1 MSHTVEMSLSFQDN
15 SKEALESLA
24 KAMGKTTKQMEE
36 ELKKVAKAFR
46 EFEEMAKRSN
56 LFQKI
61 QKDADE
67 QLKKVENRFKSMQ
80 EKAKQSFGVIEKI
93 ARRTFLAMA
102 TFTGF
107 AVRGFAD
114 YEYSIKKIQTI
125 SKDSY
130 ETISTNIRKMAYE
143 TGTSSKELASS
154 LYDIVQVIQ
163 DSPDKYKMLDTV
175 NKLSIA
181 GFTDTTQAAELLNSI
196 MLTYGMTVND
206 LVKVSNKLIV
216 TQNLGN
222 TTIGKMAHNLGTLI
236 PQAKMAN
243 VSLDEVLATV
253 ATLTLGGIR
262 TDKATTGLRAMLSEL
277 SNESSKLGKE
287 FKKITGGL
295 DFKNYTLSGGTII
308 GALKLI
314 QEKAKDADK
323 AMTEM
328 FGNIRSK
335 TAAGGLA
342 ILEKKYTQV
351 LNAIANAPN
360 DQLARAYAT
369 MLDTTKT
376 NLERIKMVVSTY
388 TQEIG
393 ERVAKDLAGVLNIN
407 DVKSFEDLFNEKNID
422 KVYSFG
428 KAIFF
433 ATGGITALGIALK
446 GIETVTA
453 AFALLHNPAVLLIAS
468 LGGVYY
474 GIRKILDIKNEEF
487 EKTKK
492 WLNETEEG
500 LKKQVETLKEI
511 QKQKEQGGFTSLKPL
526 RELEGFSPKVLAD
539 LERLNNL
546 KVNAYNRGNINEFER
561 LAKEFREIMERE
573 IQRLE
578 KETIRLN
585 AKVFVDVDVVREN
598 SRQKAFESLL
608 NIEDIDK
615 ISKEFHSGKY
625 KGNKNEKFIYE
636 DYLKQLDSLNVSKR
650 STLRR
655 DISEAISG
663 IAKKSYNPDGDKK
676 GSKKDPFK
684 ELISELGAKIKRDLG
699 IQEKIEI
706 LERAKEKF
714 KKNINEINTAIDNF
728 KIEDLTNKI
737 KNALEGVSLRSH
749 EYSIDEQL
757 AKIQDSKKIMLEQ
770 LDLAKKVD
778 NSDLVED
785 LKKKMEQVDFTGII
799 VPLERKTKE
808 ISDNLERIQREAE
821 ELKDNKENV
830 PIDKITEQ
838 LNILN
843 QNKIAELEK
852 VQGLIATYT
861 DLLKQGK
868 ITQGDY
874 DKAIEAI
881 DKLRESAGK
890 MEVAANKVAVK
901 VPEALNALGNA
912 FSQLGNVTGSKTL
925 GGIGSILNG
934 IGGLNNA
941 WKDFGKSGGL
951 SAIGGLFSSSGLS
964 GAAAANSAAAAALG
978 VDGIAGAGLSA
989 ASGTA
994 AASGGMAAAL
1004 GSAAAIAGIAAAGI
1018 GIAAT
1023 VGSLFGR
1030 SGKKKAAK
1038 IEAENKSNEEA
1049 YKKQVSA
1056 MEQLTQA
1063 IQQNSER
1070 IKSFADRMLTDV
1082 AKNPTLKLIL
1092 GGERNFDLLHN
1103 SMISG
1108 KHFADIAALEKG
1120 SKKYRSGFRKKRK
1133 DTYTKVDISEAELL
1147 RYLGF
1152 DKAELDA
1159 FTDEEM
1165 KQLDSVLDKVN
1176 HETLRRA
1183 TGRNLTESSIE
1194 EWKKQVHEFVE
1205 QIKYLEKEKADL
1217 FKGSTLES
1225 FTGVEYKTEKELIKE
1240 YTEQFKQMGLVGE
1253 QYNETIKEMA
1263 KNNQV
1268 LITSMLDVRNSTI
1281 DGFASGNGGFL
1292 SSMKSYF
1299 EKIFKNASSVAYD
1312 VVFSDL
1318 DNYLTRAFE
1327 KISNK
1332 LVDIKKNGKLDFKGL
1347 FSDFDFKKLKNLD
1360 IMEKQVKQSLDVI
1373 KKELLSNGI
1382 DLSLINKMLPWSD
1395 FNDRINDLKN
1405 ALSSAMN
1412 TGLEEHKFSSFTK
1425 ALGQSLYDSVKNS
1438 LVKAFSES
1446 ALYQGMIEKFIRAE
1460 NFQAQL
1466 EKAGNFKD
1474 VLGIA
1479 DGIMKKFG
1487 YELEAAGLGG
1497 FDAINNIRREED
1509 TQLGNAY
1516 YTDKA
1521 ANVNINVTNNFYA
1534 EVYGIDDLDT
1544 RIAKGTESGIKNW
1557 LNRPNGSN

>member
-36 ELKKVAKAFR
+36 ELKKVAKAFQ
-46 EFEEMAKRSN
+46 EFEEMAKRTN
-56 LFQKI
+56 LFEKI
-61 QKDADE
+61 QKDAE
-67 QLKKVENRFKSMQ
+67 KHLKQVENRFKSMQ
-80 EKAKQSFGVIEKI
+80 EKAKQSFGIIEKI

-376 NLERIKMVVSTY
+376 NMERIKMVVSTY

-393 ERVAKDLAGVLNIN
+393 ERVAKDLAGALNIN

-433 ATGGITALGIALK
+433 VTGGITALGIALK

-539 LERLNNL
+539 LERLSNL

-728 KIEDLTNKI
+728 KIEALANKI
-737 KNALEGVSLRSH
+737 KNALEGVNLRNH
-749 EYSIDEQL
+749 EYSSGEQL
-757 AKIQDSKKIMLEQ
+757 GKIQAGEKLVLQQLEM
-770 LDLAKKVD
+770 ARKVN
-778 NSDLVED
+778 NSDLVRD
-785 LKKKMEQVDFTGII
+785 LEKQMKQLDFTKFLIPVEEKI
-799 VPLERKTKE
+799 KE
-808 ISDNLERIQREAE
+808 IEKNLKSAQEQSEKIKENKDNLSSAEIKRIQTEITGTVAA
-821 ELKDNKENV
+821 NKALIENM
-830 PIDKITEQ
+830 K
-838 LNILN
+838 
-843 QNKIAELEK
+843 
-852 VQGLIATYT
+852 GY
-861 DLLKQGK
+861 LKQNLENGML
-868 ITQGDY
+868 TQGDY
-874 DKAIEAI
+874 DKLKQTVDNLDTSS
-881 DKLRESAGK
+881 DKLK
-890 MEVAANKVAVK
+890 NAAIKVENSI
-901 VPEALNALGNA
+901 PGALNAIGNA
-912 FSQLGNVTGSKTL
+912 FSQLGNVTGSQTL
-925 GGIGSILNG
+925 GGIGSIF
-934 IGGLNNA
+934 GGLGSIGDLVG
-941 WKDFGKSGGL
+941 KFKSGGG
-951 SAIGGLFSSSGLS
+951 IGSILGMFSKTGSL
-964 GAAAANSAAAAALG
+964 
-978 VDGIAGAGLSA
+978 
-989 ASGTA
+989 
-994 AASGGMAAAL
+994 SGGMASL
-1004 GSAAAIAGIAAAGI
+1004 GTIASGVAAGI
-1018 GIAAT
+1018 GIVST
-1023 VGSLFGR
+1023 IGSLFGR
-1030 SGKKKAAK
+1030 SGKKKAAA
-1038 IEAENKSNEEA
+1038 IDARNKENEEA
-1049 YKKQVSA
+1049 YKKQISA
-1056 MEQLTQA
+1056 LQQLTQA

-1070 IKSFADRMLTDV
+1070 IKSFADRMLTDI
-1082 AKNPTLKLIL
+1082 AKNPTIKMIF
-1092 GGERNFDLLHN
+1092 GGESNFDLLHH
-1103 SMISG
+1103 SMIAG

-1120 SKKYRSGFRKKRK
+1120 SASYRKHFRKKHK
-1133 DTYTKVDISEAELL
+1133 STYTKVDIGEGELL
-1147 RYLGF
+1147 KYLGF
-1152 DKAELDA
+1152 AKTELDA

-1225 FTGVEYKTEKELIKE
+1225 FAGVEYKTEKELIKE

-1281 DGFASGNGGFL
+1281 EGFASGNGGFL

-1318 DNYLTRAFE
+1318 DHYLTQAFE

-1332 LVDIKKNGKLDFKGL
+1332 LVNIKKNGKLDFKGL
-1347 FSDFDFKKLKNLD
+1347 FSDFDFEKLKNLD

-1412 TGLEEHKFSSFTK
+1412 AGLEEHKFSSFTK

-1438 LVKAFSES
+1438 LIKAFSES

-1509 TQLGNAY
+1509 TQLGDAY

-1521 ANVNINVTNNFYA
+1521 ANVNMTFNITHNGD
-1534 EVYGIDDLDT
+1534 VYGIEDLNGKI
-1544 RIAKGTESGIKNW
+1544 RRMWTECWEEQRKKPKAY
-1557 LNRPNGSN
+1557 L

>member
-36 ELKKVAKAFR
+36 ELKKVAKAFQ
-46 EFEEMAKRSN
+46 EFEEMAKRTN
-56 LFQKI
+56 LFEKI
-61 QKDADE
+61 QKDAE
-67 QLKKVENRFKSMQ
+67 KHLKQVENRFKSMQ
-80 EKAKQSFGVIEKI
+80 EKAKQSFGIIEKI

-351 LNAIANAPN
+351 LNVIANAPN

-369 MLDTTKT
+369 MLDTTKA

-393 ERVAKDLAGVLNIN
+393 ERVAKDLAGALNIN

-433 ATGGITALGIALK
+433 VTGGITALGIALK

-578 KETIRLN
+578 KKGIKLH

-636 DYLKQLDSLNVSKR
+636 DYLRQLDDLNVSKR
-650 STLRR
+650 STLRKN
-655 DISEAISG
+655 ISEAISG
-663 IAKKSYNPDGDKK
+663 IVKKSYNPDGDKK

-728 KIEDLTNKI
+728 KIEVLTNKI
-737 KNALEGVSLRSH
+737 KNALEGVNLRNH
-749 EYSIDEQL
+749 EYSSGEQL
-757 AKIQDSKKIMLEQ
+757 GKIQAGEKLVLQQLEM
-770 LDLAKKVD
+770 ARKVN
-778 NSDLVED
+778 NSDLVRD
-785 LKKKMEQVDFTGII
+785 LEKQMKQLDFTKFLIPVEEKI
-799 VPLERKTKE
+799 KE
-808 ISDNLERIQREAE
+808 IEKNLKSAQEQSEKIKENKDNLSSAEIKRIQTEITGTVAA
-821 ELKDNKENV
+821 NKALIENM
-830 PIDKITEQ
+830 K
-838 LNILN
+838 
-843 QNKIAELEK
+843 
-852 VQGLIATYT
+852 GY
-861 DLLKQGK
+861 LKQNLENGML
-868 ITQGDY
+868 TQGDY
-874 DKAIEAI
+874 DKLKQTVDNLDTSS
-881 DKLRESAGK
+881 DKLK
-890 MEVAANKVAVK
+890 NAAIKVENSI
-901 VPEALNALGNA
+901 PGALNAIGNA
-912 FSQLGNVTGSKTL
+912 FSQLGNVTGSQTL
-925 GGIGSILNG
+925 GGIGSIF
-934 IGGLNNA
+934 GGLGSIGDLVG
-941 WKDFGKSGGL
+941 KFKSGGG
-951 SAIGGLFSSSGLS
+951 IGSILGMFSKTGSL
-964 GAAAANSAAAAALG
+964 
-978 VDGIAGAGLSA
+978 
-989 ASGTA
+989 
-994 AASGGMAAAL
+994 SGGMASL
-1004 GSAAAIAGIAAAGI
+1004 GTVAGGVAAGI
-1018 GIAAT
+1018 GIVST
-1023 VGSLFGR
+1023 IGSLFGR
-1030 SGKKKAAK
+1030 SGKKKAAA
-1038 IEAENKSNEEA
+1038 IDARNKENEEA
-1049 YKKQVSA
+1049 YKKQISA
-1056 MEQLTQA
+1056 LQQLTQA

-1070 IKSFADRMLTDV
+1070 IKSFADRMLTDI
-1082 AKNPTLKLIL
+1082 AKNPTIKMIF
-1092 GGERNFDLLHN
+1092 GGESNFDLLHH
-1103 SMISG
+1103 SVIAG

-1120 SKKYRSGFRKKRK
+1120 SKRYRSGFRKKSK
-1133 DTYTKVDISEAELL
+1133 STYTKVDIGEGELL
-1147 RYLGF
+1147 KYLGF
-1152 DKAELDA
+1152 AKTELDA

-1205 QIKYLEKEKADL
+1205 QIKYLEKEKSDL

-1281 DGFASGNGGFL
+1281 EGFASGNGGFL

-1318 DNYLTRAFE
+1318 DHYLTQAFE

-1347 FSDFDFKKLKNLD
+1347 FSDFDFEKLKNLD

-1412 TGLEEHKFSSFTK
+1412 AGLEEHKFSSFTK

-1438 LVKAFSES
+1438 LIKAFSES

-1521 ANVNINVTNNFYA
+1521 ANVNITFNNTYNGD
-1534 EVYGIDDLDT
+1534 VYGFDDF
-1544 RIAKGTESGIKNW
+1544 ESINRKMWLKNMEEYR
-1557 LNRPNGSN
+1557 LKPNGSN

>member
-46 EFEEMAKRSN
+46 EFEEMAKRTN
-56 LFQKI
+56 LFEKI
-61 QKDADE
+61 QKDAE
-67 QLKKVENRFKSMQ
+67 KHLKQVENRFKSMQ
-80 EKAKQSFGVIEKI
+80 EKAKQSFGIIEKI

-393 ERVAKDLAGVLNIN
+393 ERVAKDLAGALNIN

-728 KIEDLTNKI
+728 KIEALANKI
-737 KNALEGVSLRSH
+737 KNALEGVNLRNH
-749 EYSIDEQL
+749 EYSSGEQL
-757 AKIQDSKKIMLEQ
+757 GKIQAGEKLVLQQLEM
-770 LDLAKKVD
+770 ARKVN
-778 NSDLVED
+778 NSDLVRD
-785 LKKKMEQVDFTGII
+785 LEKQMKQLDFTKFLIPVEEKI
-799 VPLERKTKE
+799 KE
-808 ISDNLERIQREAE
+808 IEKNLKSAQEQSEKIKENKDNLSSVEIKRIQTEITGTVAA
-821 ELKDNKENV
+821 NKALIENM
-830 PIDKITEQ
+830 K
-838 LNILN
+838 
-843 QNKIAELEK
+843 
-852 VQGLIATYT
+852 GY
-861 DLLKQGK
+861 LKQNLENGML
-868 ITQGDY
+868 TQGDY
-874 DKAIEAI
+874 DKLKQTVDNLDTSS
-881 DKLRESAGK
+881 DKLK
-890 MEVAANKVAVK
+890 NAAIKVENSI
-901 VPEALNALGNA
+901 PGALNAIGNA
-912 FSQLGNVTGSKTL
+912 FSQLGNVTGSQTL
-925 GGIGSILNG
+925 GGIGSIF
-934 IGGLNNA
+934 GGLGSIGDLVG
-941 WKDFGKSGGL
+941 KFKSGGG
-951 SAIGGLFSSSGLS
+951 IGSILGMFSKTGSL
-964 GAAAANSAAAAALG
+964 
-978 VDGIAGAGLSA
+978 
-989 ASGTA
+989 
-994 AASGGMAAAL
+994 SGGMASL
-1004 GSAAAIAGIAAAGI
+1004 GTVASGVAAGI
-1018 GIAAT
+1018 GIVST
-1023 VGSLFGR
+1023 IGSLFGR
-1030 SGKKKAAK
+1030 SGKKKAAA
-1038 IEAENKSNEEA
+1038 IDARNKENEEA
-1049 YKKQVSA
+1049 YKKQISA
-1056 MEQLTQA
+1056 LQQLTQA

-1082 AKNPTLKLIL
+1082 AKNPTIKMIF
-1092 GGERNFDLLHN
+1092 GGESNFDLLHH
-1103 SMISG
+1103 SMIAG
-1108 KHFADIAALEKG
+1108 KHFADITALEKG
-1120 SKKYRSGFRKKRK
+1120 SKRYRSGFRKKSK
-1133 DTYTKVDISEAELL
+1133 STYTKVDIGESELL

-1152 DKAELDA
+1152 SKSELDA
-1159 FTDEEM
+1159 FTDSEM
-1165 KQLDSVLDKVN
+1165 KQLDSVLHNVN

-1281 DGFASGNGGFL
+1281 EGFASGNGGFL

-1312 VVFSDL
+1312 VVFSDV
-1318 DNYLTRAFE
+1318 DHYLTQAFE

-1373 KKELLSNGI
+1373 KKELLSHGV

-1395 FNDRINDLKN
+1395 FNNRINDLKN
-1405 ALSSAMN
+1405 ALSSAMSA
-1412 TGLEEHKFSSFTK
+1412 GLEEHKFSSFTK

-1438 LVKAFSES
+1438 LIKAFSES

-1466 EKAGNFKD
+1466 EKAGNFKEA
-1474 VLGIA
+1474 LGIA
-1479 DGIMKKFG
+1479 DGIMKKFI
-1487 YELEAAGLGG
+1487 YELEAAGFGG
-1497 FDAINNIRREED
+1497 FDAISNIRREKD

-1521 ANVNINVTNNFYA
+1521 ANVNITFNNTYNGDI
-1534 EVYGIDDLDT
+1534 YGFDDF
-1544 RIAKGTESGIKNW
+1544 ESINRKMWLKNMEEYR
-1557 LNRPNGSN
+1557 LKPNGSN

>member
-107 AVRGFAD
+107 AVKGFAD

-369 MLDTTKT
+369 MLDTTKA

-393 ERVAKDLAGVLNIN
+393 ERVAKDLAGALNIN

-433 ATGGITALGIALK
+433 VTGGITALGIALK

-663 IAKKSYNPDGDKK
+663 IAKKSYNPDRDKK

-728 KIEDLTNKI
+728 KIEALANKI
-737 KNALEGVSLRSH
+737 KNALEGVNLRNH
-749 EYSIDEQL
+749 EYSSGEQL
-757 AKIQDSKKIMLEQ
+757 GKIQAGEKLVLQQLEM
-770 LDLAKKVD
+770 ARKVN
-778 NSDLVED
+778 NSDLVRD
-785 LKKKMEQVDFTGII
+785 LEKQMKQLDFTKFLIPVEEKI
-799 VPLERKTKE
+799 KE
-808 ISDNLERIQREAE
+808 IEKNLKSAQEQSEKIKENKDNLSSVEIKRIQTEITGTVAA
-821 ELKDNKENV
+821 NKALIENM
-830 PIDKITEQ
+830 K
-838 LNILN
+838 
-843 QNKIAELEK
+843 
-852 VQGLIATYT
+852 GY
-861 DLLKQGK
+861 LKQNLENGML
-868 ITQGDY
+868 TQGDY
-874 DKAIEAI
+874 DKLKQTVDNLDTSS
-881 DKLRESAGK
+881 DKLK
-890 MEVAANKVAVK
+890 NAAIKVENSI
-901 VPEALNALGNA
+901 PGALNAIGNA
-912 FSQLGNVTGSKTL
+912 FSQLGNVTGSQTL
-925 GGIGSILNG
+925 GGIGSIF
-934 IGGLNNA
+934 GGLGSIGDLVG
-941 WKDFGKSGGL
+941 KFKSGGG
-951 SAIGGLFSSSGLS
+951 IGSILGMFSKTGSL
-964 GAAAANSAAAAALG
+964 
-978 VDGIAGAGLSA
+978 
-989 ASGTA
+989 
-994 AASGGMAAAL
+994 SGGMASL
-1004 GSAAAIAGIAAAGI
+1004 GTVAGGVAAGI
-1018 GIAAT
+1018 GIVST
-1023 VGSLFGR
+1023 IGSLFGR
-1030 SGKKKAAK
+1030 SGKKKAAA
-1038 IEAENKSNEEA
+1038 IDARNKENEEA
-1049 YKKQVSA
+1049 YKKQISA
-1056 MEQLTQA
+1056 LQQLTQA

-1082 AKNPTLKLIL
+1082 AKNPTIKMIF
-1092 GGERNFDLLHN
+1092 GGESNFDLLHH
-1103 SMISG
+1103 SMIAG
-1108 KHFADIAALEKG
+1108 KHFADITAIEKG
-1120 SKKYRSGFRKKRK
+1120 SKRYRSGFRKKSK
-1133 DTYTKVDISEAELL
+1133 STYTKVDIGESELL

-1152 DKAELDA
+1152 SKSELDA
-1159 FTDEEM
+1159 FTDSEM
-1165 KQLDSVLDKVN
+1165 KQLDSVLHNVN

-1281 DGFASGNGGFL
+1281 EGFASGNGGFL

-1373 KKELLSNGI
+1373 KKELLSHGV
-1382 DLSLINKMLPWSD
+1382 DLSLIDKMLPWSD

-1412 TGLEEHKFSSFTK
+1412 AGLEEHKFSSFTK

-1479 DGIMKKFG
+1479 DGIIKKFS

-1521 ANVNINVTNNFYA
+1521 ANVNMTFNITHNGD
-1534 EVYGIDDLDT
+1534 VYGIEDLNGKI
-1544 RIAKGTESGIKNW
+1544 RRMWTECWEEQRKKPKAY
-1557 LNRPNGSN
+1557 L

>member
-36 ELKKVAKAFR
+36 ELKKVAKAFQ
-46 EFEEMAKRSN
+46 EFEEMAKRNN

-107 AVRGFAD
+107 AVKGFAD

-295 DFKNYTLSGGTII
+295 DFKNYTLSGGTVI

-393 ERVAKDLAGVLNIN
+393 ERVAKDLAGALNIN

-500 LKKQVETLKEI
+500 LKKQIETLKEI

-663 IAKKSYNPDGDKK
+663 MAKKSYNPDGDKK

-728 KIEDLTNKI
+728 RIEALTNKI
-737 KNALEGVSLRSH
+737 KNALEGVNLRSH
-749 EYSIDEQL
+749 EYSANEQL
-757 AKIQDSKKIMLEQ
+757 GKIQTGKKFVSQQLEMAQ
-770 LDLAKKVD
+770 KVN
-778 NSDLVED
+778 NSDLVRD
-785 LKKKMEQVDFTGII
+785 LEKQMKQLDFTKFLIPVEEKI
-799 VPLERKTKE
+799 KE
-808 ISDNLERIQREAE
+808 IEKNLKSAQEQSEKIKENKDSLSSAEIKKIQTEITGTVAANKALIENMKGYLKQNLENGM
-821 ELKDNKENV
+821 L
-830 PIDKITEQ
+830 
-838 LNILN
+838 
-843 QNKIAELEK
+843 
-852 VQGLIATYT
+852 
-861 DLLKQGK
+861 
-868 ITQGDY
+868 TQGDY
-874 DKAIEAI
+874 DKLKQTVDNLDTSS
-881 DKLRESAGK
+881 DKLK
-890 MEVAANKVAVK
+890 NAAIKVENSI
-901 VPEALNALGNA
+901 PGALNAIGNA
-912 FSQLGNVTGSKTL
+912 FSQLGNVTGSQTL
-925 GGIGSILNG
+925 GGIGSIF
-934 IGGLNNA
+934 GGLGSIGDLVG
-941 WKDFGKSGGL
+941 KFKSGGG
-951 SAIGGLFSSSGLS
+951 IGSILGMFSKTGSL
-964 GAAAANSAAAAALG
+964 
-978 VDGIAGAGLSA
+978 
-989 ASGTA
+989 
-994 AASGGMAAAL
+994 SGGMASL
-1004 GSAAAIAGIAAAGI
+1004 GTVAGGVAAGI
-1018 GIAAT
+1018 GIVST
-1023 VGSLFGR
+1023 IGSLFGR
-1030 SGKKKAAK
+1030 SGKKKAAA
-1038 IEAENKSNEEA
+1038 IDARNKENEEA
-1049 YKKQVSA
+1049 YKKQISA
-1056 MEQLTQA
+1056 LQQLTQA

-1082 AKNPTLKLIL
+1082 SKNPTIKMIF
-1092 GGERNFDLLHN
+1092 GGESNFDLLHH
-1103 SMISG
+1103 SMIAG
-1108 KHFADIAALEKG
+1108 KHFADITALEKG
-1120 SKKYRSGFRKKRK
+1120 SKRYRSGFRKKSK
-1133 DTYTKVDISEAELL
+1133 STYTKVDIGESELL

-1152 DKAELDA
+1152 SKSELDA
-1159 FTDEEM
+1159 FTDSEM
-1165 KQLDSVLDKVN
+1165 KQLDSVLHNVN

-1281 DGFASGNGGFL
+1281 EGFASGNGGFL

-1347 FSDFDFKKLKNLD
+1347 FSDFDFEKLKNLD

-1521 ANVNINVTNNFYA
+1521 ANVNMTFNITHNGD
-1534 EVYGIDDLDT
+1534 VYGIEDLNGKI
-1544 RIAKGTESGIKNW
+1544 RRMWTECWEEQRKK
-1557 LNRPNGSN
+1557 PNGSN

>member
-36 ELKKVAKAFR
+36 ELKKVAKAFQ
-46 EFEEMAKRSN
+46 EFEEMAKRTN
-56 LFQKI
+56 LFEKI
-61 QKDADE
+61 QKDAE
-67 QLKKVENRFKSMQ
+67 KHLKQVENRFKSMQ
-80 EKAKQSFGVIEKI
+80 EKAKQSFGIIEKI

-369 MLDTTKT
+369 MLDTTKA

-393 ERVAKDLAGVLNIN
+393 ERVAKDLAGALNIN

-433 ATGGITALGIALK
+433 VTGGITALGIALK

-546 KVNAYNRGNINEFER
+546 KVNAYNQGNINEFER

-728 KIEDLTNKI
+728 KIEALANKI
-737 KNALEGVSLRSH
+737 KNALEGVNLRNH
-749 EYSIDEQL
+749 EYSSGEQL
-757 AKIQDSKKIMLEQ
+757 GKIQAGEKLVLQQLEM
-770 LDLAKKVD
+770 ARKVN
-778 NSDLVED
+778 NSDLVRD
-785 LKKKMEQVDFTGII
+785 LEKQMKQLDFTKFLIPVEEKI
-799 VPLERKTKE
+799 KE
-808 ISDNLERIQREAE
+808 IEKNLKSTQEQSEKIKENKDNLSSAEIKRIQTEIAGTVAA
-821 ELKDNKENV
+821 NKALIENM
-830 PIDKITEQ
+830 K
-838 LNILN
+838 
-843 QNKIAELEK
+843 
-852 VQGLIATYT
+852 GY
-861 DLLKQGK
+861 LKQNLENGML
-868 ITQGDY
+868 TQGDY
-874 DKAIEAI
+874 DKLKQTVDNLDTSS
-881 DKLRESAGK
+881 DKLK
-890 MEVAANKVAVK
+890 NAAIKVENSI
-901 VPEALNALGNA
+901 PGALNAIGNA
-912 FSQLGNVTGSKTL
+912 FSQLGNVTGSQTL
-925 GGIGSILNG
+925 GGIGSIF
-934 IGGLNNA
+934 GGLGSIGDLVG
-941 WKDFGKSGGL
+941 KFKSGGG
-951 SAIGGLFSSSGLS
+951 IGSILGMFSKTGSL
-964 GAAAANSAAAAALG
+964 
-978 VDGIAGAGLSA
+978 
-989 ASGTA
+989 
-994 AASGGMAAAL
+994 SGGMASL
-1004 GSAAAIAGIAAAGI
+1004 GTVASGVAAGI
-1018 GIAAT
+1018 GIVST
-1023 VGSLFGR
+1023 IGSLFGR
-1030 SGKKKAAK
+1030 SGKKKAAA
-1038 IEAENKSNEEA
+1038 IDARNKENEEA
-1049 YKKQVSA
+1049 YKKQISA
-1056 MEQLTQA
+1056 LQQLTQA

-1082 AKNPTLKLIL
+1082 AKNPTIKMIF
-1092 GGERNFDLLHN
+1092 GGESNFDLLHH
-1103 SMISG
+1103 SMIAG
-1108 KHFADIAALEKG
+1108 KHFADITALEKG
-1120 SKKYRSGFRKKRK
+1120 SKRYRSGFRKKSK
-1133 DTYTKVDISEAELL
+1133 STYTKVDIGESELL

-1152 DKAELDA
+1152 SKSELDA
-1159 FTDEEM
+1159 FTDSEM
-1165 KQLDSVLDKVN
+1165 KQLDSVLHNVN

-1281 DGFASGNGGFL
+1281 EGFASGNGGFL

-1318 DNYLTRAFE
+1318 DHYLTQAFE

-1332 LVDIKKNGKLDFKGL
+1332 LVNIKKNGKLDFKGL
-1347 FSDFDFKKLKNLD
+1347 FSDFDFEKLKNLD

-1373 KKELLSNGI
+1373 KKELLSHGV

-1412 TGLEEHKFSSFTK
+1412 AGLEEHKFSSFTK

-1479 DGIMKKFG
+1479 DGIMKKFS

-1521 ANVNINVTNNFYA
+1521 ANVNITFNNTYNGDI
-1534 EVYGIDDLDT
+1534 YGFDDF
-1544 RIAKGTESGIKNW
+1544 ESINRKMWLKNMEEYR
-1557 LNRPNGSN
+1557 LKPNGSN

>member
-36 ELKKVAKAFR
+36 ELKKVAKAFQ
-46 EFEEMAKRSN
+46 EFEEMAKRTN
-56 LFQKI
+56 LFEKI
-61 QKDADE
+61 QKDAE
-67 QLKKVENRFKSMQ
+67 KHLKQVENRFKSMQ
-80 EKAKQSFGVIEKI
+80 EKAKQSFGIIEKI

-369 MLDTTKT
+369 ILDTTKA

-393 ERVAKDLAGVLNIN
+393 ERVAKDLAGALNIN

-433 ATGGITALGIALK
+433 VTGGITALGIALK

-546 KVNAYNRGNINEFER
+546 KVNAYNQGNINEFER
-561 LAKEFREIMERE
+561 LAKEFREIMKRE

-728 KIEDLTNKI
+728 KIEALANKI
-737 KNALEGVSLRSH
+737 KNALEGVNLRNH
-749 EYSIDEQL
+749 EYSSGEQL
-757 AKIQDSKKIMLEQ
+757 GKIQAGEKLVLQQLEM
-770 LDLAKKVD
+770 ARKVN
-778 NSDLVED
+778 NSDLVRD
-785 LKKKMEQVDFTGII
+785 LEKQMNQLDFTKFLIPVEEKI
-799 VPLERKTKE
+799 KE
-808 ISDNLERIQREAE
+808 IEKNLKSAQEQSEKIKENKDNLSSAEIKRIQTEITGTVAA
-821 ELKDNKENV
+821 NKALIENM
-830 PIDKITEQ
+830 K
-838 LNILN
+838 
-843 QNKIAELEK
+843 
-852 VQGLIATYT
+852 GY
-861 DLLKQGK
+861 LKQNLENGML
-868 ITQGDY
+868 TQGDY
-874 DKAIEAI
+874 DKLKQTVDNLDTSS
-881 DKLRESAGK
+881 DKLK
-890 MEVAANKVAVK
+890 NAAIKVENSI
-901 VPEALNALGNA
+901 PGALNAIGNA
-912 FSQLGNVTGSKTL
+912 FSQLGNVTGSQTL
-925 GGIGSILNG
+925 GGIGSIF
-934 IGGLNNA
+934 GGLGSIGDLVG
-941 WKDFGKSGGL
+941 KFKSGGG
-951 SAIGGLFSSSGLS
+951 IGSILGMFSKTGSL
-964 GAAAANSAAAAALG
+964 
-978 VDGIAGAGLSA
+978 
-989 ASGTA
+989 
-994 AASGGMAAAL
+994 SGGMASL
-1004 GSAAAIAGIAAAGI
+1004 GTVAGGVAAGI
-1018 GIAAT
+1018 GIVST
-1023 VGSLFGR
+1023 IGSLFGR
-1030 SGKKKAAK
+1030 SGKKKAAA
-1038 IEAENKSNEEA
+1038 IDARNKENEEA
-1049 YKKQVSA
+1049 YKKQISA
-1056 MEQLTQA
+1056 LQQLTQA

-1082 AKNPTLKLIL
+1082 AKNPTIKMIF
-1092 GGERNFDLLHN
+1092 GGESNFDLLHH
-1103 SMISG
+1103 SMIAG
-1108 KHFADIAALEKG
+1108 KHFADITAIEKG
-1120 SKKYRSGFRKKRK
+1120 SKRYRSGFRKKSK
-1133 DTYTKVDISEAELL
+1133 STYTKVDIGESELL

-1152 DKAELDA
+1152 SKSELDA
-1159 FTDEEM
+1159 FTDGEM
-1165 KQLDSVLDKVN
+1165 KQLDSVLHNVN

-1281 DGFASGNGGFL
+1281 EGFASGNGGFL

-1347 FSDFDFKKLKNLD
+1347 FSDFDFEKLKNLD

-1412 TGLEEHKFSSFTK
+1412 AGLEEHKFSSFTK

-1479 DGIMKKFG
+1479 DGIMKKFS
-1487 YELEAAGLGG
+1487 YELEAAGFGG

-1521 ANVNINVTNNFYA
+1521 ANVNMTFNITHNGD
-1534 EVYGIDDLDT
+1534 VYGIEDLNGKI
-1544 RIAKGTESGIKNW
+1544 RRMWTECWEEQRKK
-1557 LNRPNGSN
+1557 PNGSN

>member
-107 AVRGFAD
+107 AVKGFAD

-546 KVNAYNRGNINEFER
+546 KVNAYNQGNINEFER

-663 IAKKSYNPDGDKK
+663 IAKKSYNPDGGKK

-728 KIEDLTNKI
+728 KIEALANKI
-737 KNALEGVSLRSH
+737 KNALEGVNLRNH
-749 EYSIDEQL
+749 EYSSGEQL
-757 AKIQDSKKIMLEQ
+757 GKIQAGEKLVLQQLEM
-770 LDLAKKVD
+770 ARKVN
-778 NSDLVED
+778 NSDLVRD
-785 LKKKMEQVDFTGII
+785 LEKQMKQLDFTKFLIPVEEKI
-799 VPLERKTKE
+799 KE
-808 ISDNLERIQREAE
+808 IEKNLKSAQEQSEKIKENKDNLSSAEIKRIQTEITGTVAA
-821 ELKDNKENV
+821 NKALIENM
-830 PIDKITEQ
+830 K
-838 LNILN
+838 
-843 QNKIAELEK
+843 
-852 VQGLIATYT
+852 GY
-861 DLLKQGK
+861 LKQNLENGML
-868 ITQGDY
+868 TQGDY
-874 DKAIEAI
+874 DKLKQTVDNLDTSS
-881 DKLRESAGK
+881 DKLK
-890 MEVAANKVAVK
+890 NAAIKVENSI
-901 VPEALNALGNA
+901 PGALNAIGNA
-912 FSQLGNVTGSKTL
+912 FSQLGNVTGSQTL
-925 GGIGSILNG
+925 GGIGSIF
-934 IGGLNNA
+934 GGLGSIGDLVG
-941 WKDFGKSGGL
+941 KFKSGGG
-951 SAIGGLFSSSGLS
+951 IGSI
-964 GAAAANSAAAAALG
+964 LG
-978 VDGIAGAGLSA
+978 MFGKTGSL
-989 ASGTA
+989 
-994 AASGGMAAAL
+994 SGGMASL
-1004 GSAAAIAGIAAAGI
+1004 GTVASGVAAGI
-1018 GIAAT
+1018 GIVST
-1023 VGSLFGR
+1023 IGSLFGR
-1030 SGKKKAAK
+1030 SGKKKAAA
-1038 IEAENKSNEEA
+1038 IDARNKENEEA
-1049 YKKQVSA
+1049 YKKQISA
-1056 MEQLTQA
+1056 LQQLTQA

-1082 AKNPTLKLIL
+1082 AKNPTIKMIF
-1092 GGERNFDLLHN
+1092 GGESNFDLLHH
-1103 SMISG
+1103 SMIAG
-1108 KHFADIAALEKG
+1108 KHFADITAIEKG
-1120 SKKYRSGFRKKRK
+1120 SKRYRSGFRKKSK
-1133 DTYTKVDISEAELL
+1133 STYTKVDIGESELL

-1152 DKAELDA
+1152 SKSELDA
-1159 FTDEEM
+1159 FTDSEM
-1165 KQLDSVLDKVN
+1165 KQLDSVLHNVN

-1225 FTGVEYKTEKELIKE
+1225 FAGVEYKTEKELIKE

-1281 DGFASGNGGFL
+1281 EGFASGNGGFL

-1405 ALSSAMN
+1405 ALSNAMN
-1412 TGLEEHKFSSFTK
+1412 AGLEEHKFSSFTK

-1479 DGIMKKFG
+1479 DGIMKKFS
-1487 YELEAAGLGG
+1487 YELEAAGFGG

-1521 ANVNINVTNNFYA
+1521 ANVNITFNNTYNGDI
-1534 EVYGIDDLDT
+1534 YGFDDF
-1544 RIAKGTESGIKNW
+1544 ESINRKMWLKNMEEYR
-1557 LNRPNGSN
+1557 LKPNGSN

>member
-36 ELKKVAKAFR
+36 ELKKVAKAFQ
-46 EFEEMAKRSN
+46 EFEEMAKRTN
-56 LFQKI
+56 LFEKI
-61 QKDADE
+61 QKDAE
-67 QLKKVENRFKSMQ
+67 KHLKQVENRFKSMQ
-80 EKAKQSFGVIEKI
+80 EKAKQSFGIIEKI

-433 ATGGITALGIALK
+433 VTGGITALGIALK

-546 KVNAYNRGNINEFER
+546 KVNAYNQGNINEFER
-561 LAKEFREIMERE
+561 LAKEFREIMKRE

-714 KKNINEINTAIDNF
+714 KKNINGINTAIDNF
-728 KIEDLTNKI
+728 KIEALANKI
-737 KNALEGVSLRSH
+737 KNALEGVNLRNH
-749 EYSIDEQL
+749 EYSSGEQL
-757 AKIQDSKKIMLEQ
+757 GKIQDGEKLVLQQLEM
-770 LDLAKKVD
+770 ARKVN
-778 NSDLVED
+778 NSDLVRD
-785 LKKKMEQVDFTGII
+785 LEKQMNQLDFTKFLIPVEEKI
-799 VPLERKTKE
+799 KE
-808 ISDNLERIQREAE
+808 IEKNLKSAQEQSEKIKENKDNLSSAEIKRIQTEITGTVAA
-821 ELKDNKENV
+821 NKALIENM
-830 PIDKITEQ
+830 K
-838 LNILN
+838 
-843 QNKIAELEK
+843 
-852 VQGLIATYT
+852 GY
-861 DLLKQGK
+861 LKQNLENGML
-868 ITQGDY
+868 TQGDY
-874 DKAIEAI
+874 DKLKQTVDNLDTSS
-881 DKLRESAGK
+881 DKLK
-890 MEVAANKVAVK
+890 NAAIKVENSI
-901 VPEALNALGNA
+901 PGALNAIGNA
-912 FSQLGNVTGSKTL
+912 FSQLGNVTGSQTL
-925 GGIGSILNG
+925 GGIGSIF
-934 IGGLNNA
+934 GGLGSIGDLVG
-941 WKDFGKSGGL
+941 KFKSGGG
-951 SAIGGLFSSSGLS
+951 IGSILGMFSKTGSL
-964 GAAAANSAAAAALG
+964 
-978 VDGIAGAGLSA
+978 
-989 ASGTA
+989 
-994 AASGGMAAAL
+994 SGGMASL
-1004 GSAAAIAGIAAAGI
+1004 GTVAGGVAAGI
-1018 GIAAT
+1018 GIVST
-1023 VGSLFGR
+1023 IGSLFGR
-1030 SGKKKAAK
+1030 SGKKKAAA
-1038 IEAENKSNEEA
+1038 IDARNKENEEA
-1049 YKKQVSA
+1049 YKKQISA
-1056 MEQLTQA
+1056 LQQLTQA

-1082 AKNPTLKLIL
+1082 AKNPTIKMIF
-1092 GGERNFDLLHN
+1092 GGESNFDLLHH
-1103 SMISG
+1103 SMIAG
-1108 KHFADIAALEKG
+1108 KHFADITALEKG
-1120 SKKYRSGFRKKRK
+1120 SKRYRSGFRKKSK
-1133 DTYTKVDISEAELL
+1133 STYTKVDIGESELL

-1152 DKAELDA
+1152 SKSELDA
-1159 FTDEEM
+1159 FTDSEM
-1165 KQLDSVLDKVN
+1165 KQLDSVLHNVN

-1205 QIKYLEKEKADL
+1205 QIKYLEKEKEDL

-1281 DGFASGNGGFL
+1281 EGFASGNGGFL

-1347 FSDFDFKKLKNLD
+1347 FSDFDFEKLKNLD

-1412 TGLEEHKFSSFTK
+1412 AGLEEHKFSSFTK

-1479 DGIMKKFG
+1479 DGIMKKFS
-1487 YELEAAGLGG
+1487 YELEAAGFGG

-1521 ANVNINVTNNFYA
+1521 ANVNMTFNITHNGD
-1534 EVYGIDDLDT
+1534 VYGIEDLNGKI
-1544 RIAKGTESGIKNW
+1544 RRMWTECWEEQRKK
-1557 LNRPNGSN
+1557 PNGSN

>member
-46 EFEEMAKRSN
+46 EFEEMAKRTN
-56 LFQKI
+56 LFEKI
-61 QKDADE
+61 QKDAE
-67 QLKKVENRFKSMQ
+67 KHLKQVENRFKSMQ
-80 EKAKQSFGVIEKI
+80 EKAKQSFGIIEKI

-393 ERVAKDLAGVLNIN
+393 ERVAKDLAGALNIN

-526 RELEGFSPKVLAD
+526 RGLEGFSPKVLAD

-546 KVNAYNRGNINEFER
+546 KVNAYNQGNINEFER

-728 KIEDLTNKI
+728 KIEALANKI
-737 KNALEGVSLRSH
+737 KNALEGVNLRNH
-749 EYSIDEQL
+749 EYSSGEQL
-757 AKIQDSKKIMLEQ
+757 GKIQAGENLVLQQLEM
-770 LDLAKKVD
+770 ARKVN
-778 NSDLVED
+778 NSDLVRD
-785 LKKKMEQVDFTGII
+785 LEKQMKQLDFTKFLIPVEEKI
-799 VPLERKTKE
+799 KE
-808 ISDNLERIQREAE
+808 IEKNLKSAQEQSEKIKENKDNLSSAEIKRIQTEITGTVAA
-821 ELKDNKENV
+821 NKALIENM
-830 PIDKITEQ
+830 K
-838 LNILN
+838 
-843 QNKIAELEK
+843 
-852 VQGLIATYT
+852 GY
-861 DLLKQGK
+861 LKQNLENGML
-868 ITQGDY
+868 TQGDY
-874 DKAIEAI
+874 DKLKQTVDNLDTSS
-881 DKLRESAGK
+881 DKLK
-890 MEVAANKVAVK
+890 NAAIKVENSI
-901 VPEALNALGNA
+901 PGALNAIGNA
-912 FSQLGNVTGSKTL
+912 FSQLGNVTGSQTL
-925 GGIGSILNG
+925 GGIGSIF
-934 IGGLNNA
+934 GGLGSIGDLVG
-941 WKDFGKSGGL
+941 KFKSGGG
-951 SAIGGLFSSSGLS
+951 IGSILGMFSKTGSL
-964 GAAAANSAAAAALG
+964 
-978 VDGIAGAGLSA
+978 
-989 ASGTA
+989 
-994 AASGGMAAAL
+994 SGGMASL
-1004 GSAAAIAGIAAAGI
+1004 GTVASGVAAGI
-1018 GIAAT
+1018 GIVST
-1023 VGSLFGR
+1023 IGSLFGR
-1030 SGKKKAAK
+1030 SGKKKAAAIDAK
-1038 IEAENKSNEEA
+1038 NKENEEA
-1049 YKKQVSA
+1049 YKKQISA
-1056 MEQLTQA
+1056 LQQLTQA

-1070 IKSFADRMLTDV
+1070 IKSFADRMLTDI
-1082 AKNPTLKLIL
+1082 AKNPTIKMIF
-1092 GGERNFDLLHN
+1092 GGESNFDLLHH
-1103 SMISG
+1103 SMIAG
-1108 KHFADIAALEKG
+1108 KHFADITALEKG
-1120 SKKYRSGFRKKRK
+1120 SKRYRSGFRKKSK
-1133 DTYTKVDISEAELL
+1133 STYTKVDIGESELL

-1152 DKAELDA
+1152 SKSELDA
-1159 FTDEEM
+1159 FTDSEM
-1165 KQLDSVLDKVN
+1165 KQLDSVLHNVN

-1225 FTGVEYKTEKELIKE
+1225 FAGVEYKTEKELIKE

-1281 DGFASGNGGFL
+1281 EGFASGNGGFL

-1373 KKELLSNGI
+1373 KKELLSHGV
-1382 DLSLINKMLPWSD
+1382 DLSLIDKMLPWSD

-1412 TGLEEHKFSSFTK
+1412 AGLEEHKFSSFTK

-1479 DGIMKKFG
+1479 DGIMKKFS

-1521 ANVNINVTNNFYA
+1521 ANVNITFNNTYNGDI
-1534 EVYGIDDLDT
+1534 YGFDDF
-1544 RIAKGTESGIKNW
+1544 ESINRKMWLKNMEEYR
-1557 LNRPNGSN
+1557 LKPNGSN

>member
-107 AVRGFAD
+107 AVKGFAD

-369 MLDTTKT
+369 MLDTTKA

-393 ERVAKDLAGVLNIN
+393 ERVAKDLAGALNIN

-433 ATGGITALGIALK
+433 VTGGITALGIALK

-663 IAKKSYNPDGDKK
+663 IAKKSYNPDRDKK

-728 KIEDLTNKI
+728 KIEALANKI
-737 KNALEGVSLRSH
+737 KNALEGVNLRNH
-749 EYSIDEQL
+749 EYSSGEQL
-757 AKIQDSKKIMLEQ
+757 GKIQAGEKLVLQQLEM
-770 LDLAKKVD
+770 ARKVN
-778 NSDLVED
+778 NSDLVRD
-785 LKKKMEQVDFTGII
+785 LEKQMKQLDFTKFLIPVEEKI
-799 VPLERKTKE
+799 KE
-808 ISDNLERIQREAE
+808 IEKNLKSAQEQSEKIKENKDNLSSVEIKRIQTEITGTVAA
-821 ELKDNKENV
+821 NKALIENM
-830 PIDKITEQ
+830 K
-838 LNILN
+838 
-843 QNKIAELEK
+843 
-852 VQGLIATYT
+852 GY
-861 DLLKQGK
+861 LKQNLENGML
-868 ITQGDY
+868 TQGDY
-874 DKAIEAI
+874 DKLKQTVDNLDTSS
-881 DKLRESAGK
+881 DKLK
-890 MEVAANKVAVK
+890 NAAIKVENSI
-901 VPEALNALGNA
+901 PGALNAIGNA
-912 FSQLGNVTGSKTL
+912 FSQLGNVTGSQTL
-925 GGIGSILNG
+925 GGIGSIF
-934 IGGLNNA
+934 GGLGSIGDLVG
-941 WKDFGKSGGL
+941 KFKSGGG
-951 SAIGGLFSSSGLS
+951 IGSILGMFSKTGSL
-964 GAAAANSAAAAALG
+964 
-978 VDGIAGAGLSA
+978 
-989 ASGTA
+989 
-994 AASGGMAAAL
+994 SGGMASL
-1004 GSAAAIAGIAAAGI
+1004 GTVASGVAAGI
-1018 GIAAT
+1018 GIVST
-1023 VGSLFGR
+1023 IGSLFGR
-1030 SGKKKAAK
+1030 SGKKKAAA
-1038 IEAENKSNEEA
+1038 IDARNKENEEA
-1049 YKKQVSA
+1049 YKKQISA
-1056 MEQLTQA
+1056 LQQLTQA

-1070 IKSFADRMLTDV
+1070 IKSFADRMLTDI
-1082 AKNPTLKLIL
+1082 AKNPTIKMIF
-1092 GGERNFDLLHN
+1092 GGESNFDLLHH
-1103 SMISG
+1103 SMIAG
-1108 KHFADIAALEKG
+1108 KHFADITAIEKG
-1120 SKKYRSGFRKKRK
+1120 SKRYRSGFRKKSK
-1133 DTYTKVDISEAELL
+1133 STYTKVDIGESELL

-1152 DKAELDA
+1152 SKSELDA
-1159 FTDEEM
+1159 FTDSEM
-1165 KQLDSVLDKVN
+1165 KQLDSVLHNVN

-1281 DGFASGNGGFL
+1281 EGFASGNGGFL

-1347 FSDFDFKKLKNLD
+1347 FSDFDFEKLKNLD

-1412 TGLEEHKFSSFTK
+1412 AGLEEHKFSSFTK

-1479 DGIMKKFG
+1479 DGIMKKFS
-1487 YELEAAGLGG
+1487 YELEAAGFGG

-1521 ANVNINVTNNFYA
+1521 ANVNMTFNITHNGD
-1534 EVYGIDDLDT
+1534 VYGIEDLNGKI
-1544 RIAKGTESGIKNW
+1544 RRMWTECWEEQRKK
-1557 LNRPNGSN
+1557 PNGSN

>member
-46 EFEEMAKRSN
+46 EFEEMAKRTN
-56 LFQKI
+56 LFEKI
-61 QKDADE
+61 QKDAE
-67 QLKKVENRFKSMQ
+67 KHLKQVENRFKSMQ
-80 EKAKQSFGVIEKI
+80 EKAKQSFGIIEKI

-393 ERVAKDLAGVLNIN
+393 ERVAKDLAGALNIN

-728 KIEDLTNKI
+728 KIEALANKI
-737 KNALEGVSLRSH
+737 KNALEGVNLRNH
-749 EYSIDEQL
+749 EYSSGEQL
-757 AKIQDSKKIMLEQ
+757 GKIQAGEKLVLQQLEM
-770 LDLAKKVD
+770 ARKVN
-778 NSDLVED
+778 NSDLVRD
-785 LKKKMEQVDFTGII
+785 LEKQMKQLDFTKFLIPVEEKI
-799 VPLERKTKE
+799 KE
-808 ISDNLERIQREAE
+808 IEKNLKSAQEQSEKIKENKDNLSSVEIKRIQTEITGTVAA
-821 ELKDNKENV
+821 NKALIENM
-830 PIDKITEQ
+830 K
-838 LNILN
+838 
-843 QNKIAELEK
+843 
-852 VQGLIATYT
+852 GY
-861 DLLKQGK
+861 LKQNLENGML
-868 ITQGDY
+868 TQGDY
-874 DKAIEAI
+874 DKLKQTVDNLDTSS
-881 DKLRESAGK
+881 DKLK
-890 MEVAANKVAVK
+890 NAAIKVENSI
-901 VPEALNALGNA
+901 PGALNAIGNA
-912 FSQLGNVTGSKTL
+912 FSQLGNVTGSQTL
-925 GGIGSILNG
+925 GGIGSIF
-934 IGGLNNA
+934 GGLGSIGDLVG
-941 WKDFGKSGGL
+941 KFKSGGG
-951 SAIGGLFSSSGLS
+951 IGSILGMFSKTGSL
-964 GAAAANSAAAAALG
+964 
-978 VDGIAGAGLSA
+978 
-989 ASGTA
+989 
-994 AASGGMAAAL
+994 SGGMASL
-1004 GSAAAIAGIAAAGI
+1004 GTVASGVAAGI
-1018 GIAAT
+1018 GIVST
-1023 VGSLFGR
+1023 IGSLFGR
-1030 SGKKKAAK
+1030 SGKKKAAA
-1038 IEAENKSNEEA
+1038 IDARNKENEEA
-1049 YKKQVSA
+1049 YKKQISA
-1056 MEQLTQA
+1056 LQQLTQA

-1082 AKNPTLKLIL
+1082 AKNPTIKMIF
-1092 GGERNFDLLHN
+1092 GGESNFDLLHH
-1103 SMISG
+1103 SMIAG
-1108 KHFADIAALEKG
+1108 KHFADITALEKG
-1120 SKKYRSGFRKKRK
+1120 SKRYRSGFRKKSK
-1133 DTYTKVDISEAELL
+1133 STYTKVDIGESELL

-1152 DKAELDA
+1152 SKSELDA
-1159 FTDEEM
+1159 FTDSEM
-1165 KQLDSVLDKVN
+1165 KQLDSVLHNVN

-1281 DGFASGNGGFL
+1281 EGFASGNGGFL

-1312 VVFSDL
+1312 VVFSDV
-1318 DNYLTRAFE
+1318 DHYLTQAFE

-1373 KKELLSNGI
+1373 KKELLSHGV

-1395 FNDRINDLKN
+1395 FNNRINDLKN
-1405 ALSSAMN
+1405 ALSSAMSA
-1412 TGLEEHKFSSFTK
+1412 GLEEHKFSSFTK

-1438 LVKAFSES
+1438 LIKAFSES

-1479 DGIMKKFG
+1479 DGIMKKFS
-1487 YELEAAGLGG
+1487 YELEAAGFGG

-1521 ANVNINVTNNFYA
+1521 ANVNMTFNITHNGD
-1534 EVYGIDDLDT
+1534 VYGIEDLNGKI
-1544 RIAKGTESGIKNW
+1544 RRMWTECWEEQRKK
-1557 LNRPNGSN
+1557 PNGSN

>member
-36 ELKKVAKAFR
+36 DLK
-46 EFEEMAKRSN
+46 
-56 LFQKI
+56 Q
-61 QKDADE
+61 
-67 QLKKVENRFKSMQ
+67 VENRFKSMQ
-80 EKAKQSFGVIEKI
+80 EKAKQSFGIIEKI

-369 MLDTTKT
+369 MLDTTKA

-393 ERVAKDLAGVLNIN
+393 ERVAKDLAGALNIN

-546 KVNAYNRGNINEFER
+546 KVNAYNQGNINEFER
-561 LAKEFREIMERE
+561 LAKEFREIMKRE

-728 KIEDLTNKI
+728 KIEALANKI
-737 KNALEGVSLRSH
+737 KNALEGVNLRNH
-749 EYSIDEQL
+749 EYSSGEQL
-757 AKIQDSKKIMLEQ
+757 GKIQAGEKLVLQQLEM
-770 LDLAKKVD
+770 ARKVN
-778 NSDLVED
+778 NSDLVRD
-785 LKKKMEQVDFTGII
+785 LEKQMNQLDFTKFLIPVEEKI
-799 VPLERKTKE
+799 KE
-808 ISDNLERIQREAE
+808 IEKNLKSAQEQSEKIKENKDNLSSAEIKRIQTEITGTVAA
-821 ELKDNKENV
+821 NKALIENM
-830 PIDKITEQ
+830 K
-838 LNILN
+838 
-843 QNKIAELEK
+843 
-852 VQGLIATYT
+852 GY
-861 DLLKQGK
+861 LKQNLENGML
-868 ITQGDY
+868 TQGDY
-874 DKAIEAI
+874 DKLKQTVDNLDTSS
-881 DKLRESAGK
+881 DKLK
-890 MEVAANKVAVK
+890 NAAIKVENSI
-901 VPEALNALGNA
+901 PGALNAIGNA
-912 FSQLGNVTGSKTL
+912 FSQLGNVTGSQTL
-925 GGIGSILNG
+925 GGIGSIF
-934 IGGLNNA
+934 GGLGSIGDLVG
-941 WKDFGKSGGL
+941 KFKSGGG
-951 SAIGGLFSSSGLS
+951 IGSILGMFSKTGSL
-964 GAAAANSAAAAALG
+964 
-978 VDGIAGAGLSA
+978 
-989 ASGTA
+989 
-994 AASGGMAAAL
+994 SGGMASL
-1004 GSAAAIAGIAAAGI
+1004 GTVAGGVAAGI
-1018 GIAAT
+1018 GIVST
-1023 VGSLFGR
+1023 IGSLFGR
-1030 SGKKKAAK
+1030 SGKKKAAA
-1038 IEAENKSNEEA
+1038 IDARNKENEEA
-1049 YKKQVSA
+1049 YKKQISA
-1056 MEQLTQA
+1056 LQQLTQA

-1070 IKSFADRMLTDV
+1070 IKSFADRMLTDI
-1082 AKNPTLKLIL
+1082 AKNPTIKMIF
-1092 GGERNFDLLHN
+1092 GGESNFDLLHH
-1103 SMISG
+1103 SMIAG
-1108 KHFADIAALEKG
+1108 KHFADITAIEKG
-1120 SKKYRSGFRKKRK
+1120 SKRYRSGFRKKSK
-1133 DTYTKVDISEAELL
+1133 STYTKVDIGEGELL
-1147 RYLGF
+1147 KHLGF
-1152 DKAELDA
+1152 AKTELDA

-1165 KQLDSVLDKVN
+1165 KQLDSVLHNVN

-1281 DGFASGNGGFL
+1281 EGFASGNGGFL

-1347 FSDFDFKKLKNLD
+1347 FSDFDFEKLKNLD

-1373 KKELLSNGI
+1373 KKELLSHGV
-1382 DLSLINKMLPWSD
+1382 DLSLIDKMLPWSD

-1412 TGLEEHKFSSFTK
+1412 AGLEEHKFSSFTK

-1521 ANVNINVTNNFYA
+1521 ANVNITFNNTYNGDI
-1534 EVYGIDDLDT
+1534 YGFDDF
-1544 RIAKGTESGIKNW
+1544 ESINRKMWLKNMEEYR
-1557 LNRPNGSN
+1557 LKPNGSN

>member
-80 EKAKQSFGVIEKI
+80 EKAKQSFETIKKM

-102 TFTGF
+102 TFTGL
-107 AVRGFAD
+107 AVKGFAD

-130 ETISTNIRKMAYE
+130 ETISTSIRKMAYE

-181 GFTDTTQAAELLNSI
+181 GFTDTTQAAELLNSV

-295 DFKNYTLSGGTII
+295 DFKNYSLSGGTII

-314 QEKAKDADK
+314 QEKAKDADR

-328 FGNIRSK
+328 FGNTRSK
-335 TAAGGLA
+335 MAAGGLA
-342 ILEKKYTQV
+342 ILEKKYTEV

-360 DQLARAYAT
+360 DQLAKAYTT

-376 NLERIKMVVSTY
+376 NLERIKMVVATY
-388 TQEIG
+388 TEEIG
-393 ERVAKDLAGVLNIN
+393 ERVAKDLAGVLNID

-428 KAIFF
+428 KGIFF
-433 ATGGITALGIALK
+433 VTGGITALGVALK
-446 GIETVTA
+446 GLDVIMAGFT
-453 AFALLHNPAVLLIAS
+453 LLTNPAGLLITA
-468 LGGVYY
+468 LGSVYY

-487 EKTKK
+487 GKTKK

-500 LKKQVETLKEI
+500 LQKQIEVLKEV
-511 QKQKEQGGFTSLKPL
+511 QKMKEQGGYTSLKPL
-526 RELEGFSPKVLAD
+526 RELEGFSPKVLSD

-546 KVNAYNRGNINEFER
+546 KINAYNQGNIKEFER

-573 IQRLE
+573 IARLE
-578 KETIRLN
+578 NRKIHLN
-585 AKVFVDVDVVREN
+585 AKVFVDVDVLREN
-598 SRQKAFESLL
+598 SRQKAYESFL
-608 NIEDIDK
+608 NIQDIDK
-615 ISKEFHSGKY
+615 IQKEFHSGKY
-625 KGNKNEKFIYE
+625 KGNRNEKYIYE
-636 DYLKQLDSLNVSKR
+636 DYLRQLDSLNVSKR

-655 DISEAISG
+655 EISEAVSG
-663 IAKKSYNPDGDKK
+663 VAKRGYSPEGDKK

-684 ELISELGAKIKRDLG
+684 ELISELGAKTKQDLDV
-699 IQEKIEI
+699 QEKIDI

-728 KIEDLTNKI
+728 NIEVLTNKI
-737 KNALEGVSLRSH
+737 KNALEGVSLRNH

-770 LDLAKKVD
+770 LELAKKVD
-778 NSDLVED
+778 NSDLVQE
-785 LKKKMEQVDFTGII
+785 LKKKMEQVNFTEII

-821 ELKDNKENV
+821 EIKNNKENI
-830 PIDKITEQ
+830 PIEKITEQ
-838 LNILN
+838 LAALN
-843 QNKIAELEK
+843 QSKVVELEK
-852 VQGLIATYT
+852 VQGLITTYA

-881 DKLRESAGK
+881 NKLKESAGK
-890 MEVAANKVAVK
+890 MEIAANKVAIK

-941 WKDFGKSGGL
+941 WKDFSKSGGL

-1023 VGSLFGR
+1023 IGSLIGR

-1038 IEAENKSNEEA
+1038 IDARNKENEEA
-1049 YKKQVSA
+1049 YKKQISA
-1056 MEQLTQA
+1056 LQQLTQA

-1082 AKNPTLKLIL
+1082 AKNPTIRMIV
-1092 GGERNFDLLHN
+1092 GGENNFDLLHN
-1103 SMISG
+1103 SMIGG
-1108 KHFADIAALEKG
+1108 KHFADIVALEKG
-1120 SKKYRSGFRKKRK
+1120 SARYRSGFRHKHKS
-1133 DTYTKVDISEAELL
+1133 TYTKVDIGEAELL

-1152 DKAELDA
+1152 DKRELDA
-1159 FTDEEM
+1159 FTDSEM
-1165 KQLDSVLDKVN
+1165 KQLDNVLNQVN

-1205 QIKYLEKEKADL
+1205 QIKYLEREKADL
-1217 FKGSTLES
+1217 FKGTTLES
-1225 FTGVEYKTEKELIKE
+1225 FSGVEYKTEKELIKE

-1253 QYNETIKEMA
+1253 QYNKTIKEMA

-1281 DGFASGNGGFL
+1281 EGFASGNGGFL

-1312 VVFSDL
+1312 LVFSDL
-1318 DNYLTRAFE
+1318 DHYLTQAFE

-1332 LVDIKKNGKLDFKGL
+1332 LVDIKKSGKLDFKGL
-1347 FSDFDFKKLKNLD
+1347 FSDFDFEKFKNLD

-1373 KKELLSNGI
+1373 KKELLSRGV
-1382 DLSLINKMLPWSD
+1382 DLSLIDKMLPWSD
-1395 FNDRINDLKN
+1395 FNDRINGLKN
-1405 ALSSAMN
+1405 ALSSAMSA
-1412 TGLEEHKFSSFTK
+1412 GLEEHKFSSFTK
-1425 ALGQSLYDSVKNS
+1425 VLGQSLYDSVKNS
-1438 LVKAFSES
+1438 LIKAFSES

-1460 NFQAQL
+1460 DFQAQL
-1466 EKAGNFKD
+1466 EKAGNFKEA
-1474 VLGIA
+1474 LRIA

-1487 YELEAAGLGG
+1487 YELEANGLGG
-1497 FDAINNIRREED
+1497 FDGINNIRREED

-1534 EVYGIDDLDT
+1534 EVYGVDDLDT

>member
-36 ELKKVAKAFR
+36 ELKKVAKAFQ
-46 EFEEMAKRSN
+46 EFEEMAKRTN
-56 LFQKI
+56 LFEKI
-61 QKDADE
+61 QKDAE
-67 QLKKVENRFKSMQ
+67 KHLKQVENRFKSMQ
-80 EKAKQSFGVIEKI
+80 EKAKQSFGIIEKI

-369 MLDTTKT
+369 ILDTTKA

-393 ERVAKDLAGVLNIN
+393 ERVAKDLAGALNIN

-433 ATGGITALGIALK
+433 VTGGITALGIALK

-546 KVNAYNRGNINEFER
+546 KVNAYNQGNINEFER
-561 LAKEFREIMERE
+561 LAKEFREIMKRE

-728 KIEDLTNKI
+728 KIEALANKI
-737 KNALEGVSLRSH
+737 KNALEGVNLRNH
-749 EYSIDEQL
+749 EYSSGEQL
-757 AKIQDSKKIMLEQ
+757 GKIQAGEKLVLQQLEM
-770 LDLAKKVD
+770 ARKVN
-778 NSDLVED
+778 NSDLVRD
-785 LKKKMEQVDFTGII
+785 LEKQMNQLDFTKFLIPVEEKI
-799 VPLERKTKE
+799 KE
-808 ISDNLERIQREAE
+808 IEKNLKSAQEQSEKIKENKDNLSSAEIKRIQTEITGTVAA
-821 ELKDNKENV
+821 NKALIENM
-830 PIDKITEQ
+830 K
-838 LNILN
+838 
-843 QNKIAELEK
+843 
-852 VQGLIATYT
+852 GY
-861 DLLKQGK
+861 LKQNLENGML
-868 ITQGDY
+868 TQGDY
-874 DKAIEAI
+874 DKLKQTVDNLDTSS
-881 DKLRESAGK
+881 DKLK
-890 MEVAANKVAVK
+890 NAAIKVENSI
-901 VPEALNALGNA
+901 PGALNAIGNA
-912 FSQLGNVTGSKTL
+912 FSQLGNVTGSQTL
-925 GGIGSILNG
+925 GGIGSIF
-934 IGGLNNA
+934 GGLGSIGDLVG
-941 WKDFGKSGGL
+941 KFKSGGG
-951 SAIGGLFSSSGLS
+951 IGSILGMFSKTGSL
-964 GAAAANSAAAAALG
+964 
-978 VDGIAGAGLSA
+978 
-989 ASGTA
+989 
-994 AASGGMAAAL
+994 SGGMASL
-1004 GSAAAIAGIAAAGI
+1004 GTVAGGVAAGI
-1018 GIAAT
+1018 GIVST
-1023 VGSLFGR
+1023 IGSLFGR
-1030 SGKKKAAK
+1030 SGKKKAAA
-1038 IEAENKSNEEA
+1038 IDARNKENEEA
-1049 YKKQVSA
+1049 YKKQISA
-1056 MEQLTQA
+1056 LQQLTQA

-1082 AKNPTLKLIL
+1082 AKNPTIKMIF
-1092 GGERNFDLLHN
+1092 GGESNFDLLHH
-1103 SMISG
+1103 SMIAG
-1108 KHFADIAALEKG
+1108 KHFADITALEKG
-1120 SKKYRSGFRKKRK
+1120 SKRYRSGFRKKSK
-1133 DTYTKVDISEAELL
+1133 STYTKVDIGESELL

-1152 DKAELDA
+1152 SKSELDA
-1159 FTDEEM
+1159 FTDSEM
-1165 KQLDSVLDKVN
+1165 KQLDSVLHNVN

-1281 DGFASGNGGFL
+1281 EGFASGNGGFL

-1347 FSDFDFKKLKNLD
+1347 FSDFDFEKLKNLD

-1373 KKELLSNGI
+1373 KKELLSHGV
-1382 DLSLINKMLPWSD
+1382 DLSLIDKMLPWSD

-1412 TGLEEHKFSSFTK
+1412 AGLEEHKFSSFTK

-1479 DGIMKKFG
+1479 DRIIKKFG

-1521 ANVNINVTNNFYA
+1521 ANVNMTFNITHNGD
-1534 EVYGIDDLDT
+1534 VYGIEDLNGKI
-1544 RIAKGTESGIKNW
+1544 RRMWTECWEEQRKK
-1557 LNRPNGSN
+1557 PNGSN

>member
-36 ELKKVAKAFR
+36 ELKKVAKAFQ
-46 EFEEMAKRSN
+46 EFEEMAKRTN
-56 LFQKI
+56 LFEKI
-61 QKDADE
+61 QKDAE
-67 QLKKVENRFKSMQ
+67 KHLKQVENRFKSMQ
-80 EKAKQSFGVIEKI
+80 EKAKQSFGIIEKI

-369 MLDTTKT
+369 MLDTTKA

-393 ERVAKDLAGVLNIN
+393 ERVAKDLAGALNIN

-433 ATGGITALGIALK
+433 VTGGITALGIALK

-511 QKQKEQGGFTSLKPL
+511 QKQKERGGFTSLKPL

-546 KVNAYNRGNINEFER
+546 KVNAYNQGNINEFER

-728 KIEDLTNKI
+728 KIEALANKI
-737 KNALEGVSLRSH
+737 KNALEGVNLRNH
-749 EYSIDEQL
+749 EYSSGEQL
-757 AKIQDSKKIMLEQ
+757 GKIQAGEKLVLQQLEM
-770 LDLAKKVD
+770 ARKVN
-778 NSDLVED
+778 NSDLVRD
-785 LKKKMEQVDFTGII
+785 LEKQMKQLDFTKFLIPVEEKI
-799 VPLERKTKE
+799 KE
-808 ISDNLERIQREAE
+808 IEKNLKSAQEQSEKIKENKDNLSSAEIKRIQTEIAGTVAA
-821 ELKDNKENV
+821 NKALIENM
-830 PIDKITEQ
+830 K
-838 LNILN
+838 
-843 QNKIAELEK
+843 
-852 VQGLIATYT
+852 GY
-861 DLLKQGK
+861 LKQNLENGML
-868 ITQGDY
+868 TQGDY
-874 DKAIEAI
+874 DKLKQTVDNLDTSS
-881 DKLRESAGK
+881 DKLK
-890 MEVAANKVAVK
+890 NAAIKVENSI
-901 VPEALNALGNA
+901 PGALNAIGNA
-912 FSQLGNVTGSKTL
+912 FSQLGNVTGSQTL
-925 GGIGSILNG
+925 GGIGSIF
-934 IGGLNNA
+934 GGLGSIGDLVG
-941 WKDFGKSGGL
+941 KFKSGGG
-951 SAIGGLFSSSGLS
+951 IGSILGMFSKTGSL
-964 GAAAANSAAAAALG
+964 
-978 VDGIAGAGLSA
+978 
-989 ASGTA
+989 
-994 AASGGMAAAL
+994 SGGMASL
-1004 GSAAAIAGIAAAGI
+1004 GTVASGVAAGI
-1018 GIAAT
+1018 GIVST
-1023 VGSLFGR
+1023 IGSLFGR
-1030 SGKKKAAK
+1030 SGKKKAAAIDAK
-1038 IEAENKSNEEA
+1038 NKENEEA
-1049 YKKQVSA
+1049 YKKQISA
-1056 MEQLTQA
+1056 LQQLTQA

-1082 AKNPTLKLIL
+1082 AKNPTIKMIF
-1092 GGERNFDLLHN
+1092 GGESNFDLLHH
-1103 SMISG
+1103 SMIAG
-1108 KHFADIAALEKG
+1108 KHFADITAIEKG
-1120 SKKYRSGFRKKRK
+1120 SKRYRSGFRKKSK
-1133 DTYTKVDISEAELL
+1133 STYTKVDIGESELL

-1152 DKAELDA
+1152 SKSELDA
-1159 FTDEEM
+1159 FTDSEM
-1165 KQLDSVLDKVN
+1165 KQLDSVLHNVN

-1281 DGFASGNGGFL
+1281 EGFASGNGGFL

-1347 FSDFDFKKLKNLD
+1347 FSDFDFEKLKNLD

-1412 TGLEEHKFSSFTK
+1412 AGLEEHKFSSFTK

-1479 DGIMKKFG
+1479 DGIMKKFS
-1487 YELEAAGLGG
+1487 YELEAAGFGG

-1521 ANVNINVTNNFYA
+1521 ANVNMTFNITHNGD
-1534 EVYGIDDLDT
+1534 VYGIEDLNGKI
-1544 RIAKGTESGIKNW
+1544 RRMWTECWEEQRKK
-1557 LNRPNGSN
+1557 PNGSN

>member
-107 AVRGFAD
+107 AVKGFAD

-369 MLDTTKT
+369 ILDTTKT

-393 ERVAKDLAGVLNIN
+393 ERVAKDLAGALNIN

-433 ATGGITALGIALK
+433 VTGGITALGIALK

-453 AFALLHNPAVLLIAS
+453 AFALLTTPAGLLITA

-546 KVNAYNRGNINEFER
+546 KVNAYNQGNINEFER

-578 KETIRLN
+578 KKGIKLH
-585 AKVFVDVDVVREN
+585 AKVFIDVDVLREN

-636 DYLKQLDSLNVSKR
+636 DYLRQLDDLNVSKR
-650 STLRR
+650 STLRKN
-655 DISEAISG
+655 ISEAISG
-663 IAKKSYNPDGDKK
+663 IVKKGYNPDGDKK

-728 KIEDLTNKI
+728 KIEALANKI
-737 KNALEGVSLRSH
+737 KNALEGVNLRNH
-749 EYSIDEQL
+749 EYSSGEQL
-757 AKIQDSKKIMLEQ
+757 GKIQAGEKLVLQQLEM
-770 LDLAKKVD
+770 ARKVN
-778 NSDLVED
+778 NSDLVRD
-785 LKKKMEQVDFTGII
+785 LEKQMKQLDFTKFLIPVEEKI
-799 VPLERKTKE
+799 KE
-808 ISDNLERIQREAE
+808 IEKNLKSAQEQSEKIKENKDNLSSAEIKRIQTEITGTVAA
-821 ELKDNKENV
+821 NKALIENM
-830 PIDKITEQ
+830 K
-838 LNILN
+838 
-843 QNKIAELEK
+843 
-852 VQGLIATYT
+852 GY
-861 DLLKQGK
+861 LKQNLENGML
-868 ITQGDY
+868 TQGDY
-874 DKAIEAI
+874 DKLKQTVDNLDTSS
-881 DKLRESAGK
+881 DKLK
-890 MEVAANKVAVK
+890 NAAIKVENSI
-901 VPEALNALGNA
+901 PGALNAIGNA
-912 FSQLGNVTGSKTL
+912 FSQLGNVTGSQTL
-925 GGIGSILNG
+925 GGIGSIFEGLG
-934 IGGLNNA
+934 SIGDLVG
-941 WKDFGKSGGL
+941 KFKSGGG
-951 SAIGGLFSSSGLS
+951 IGSILGMFSKTGSL
-964 GAAAANSAAAAALG
+964 
-978 VDGIAGAGLSA
+978 
-989 ASGTA
+989 
-994 AASGGMAAAL
+994 SGGMASL
-1004 GSAAAIAGIAAAGI
+1004 GTVAGGVAAGI
-1018 GIAAT
+1018 GIVST
-1023 VGSLFGR
+1023 IGSLFGR
-1030 SGKKKAAK
+1030 SGKKKAAA
-1038 IEAENKSNEEA
+1038 IDARNKENEEA
-1049 YKKQVSA
+1049 YKKQISA
-1056 MEQLTQA
+1056 LQQLTQA

-1070 IKSFADRMLTDV
+1070 IKSFADRMLTDI
-1082 AKNPTLKLIL
+1082 AKNPTIKMIF
-1092 GGERNFDLLHN
+1092 GGESNFDLLHH
-1103 SMISG
+1103 SMIAG
-1108 KHFADIAALEKG
+1108 KHFADITALEKG
-1120 SKKYRSGFRKKRK
+1120 SKRYRSGFRKKSK
-1133 DTYTKVDISEAELL
+1133 STYTKVDIGESELL

-1152 DKAELDA
+1152 SKSELDA
-1159 FTDEEM
+1159 FTDSEM
-1165 KQLDSVLDKVN
+1165 KQLDSVLHNVN

-1263 KNNQV
+1263 KNNKV

-1281 DGFASGNGGFL
+1281 EGFASGNGGFL

-1318 DNYLTRAFE
+1318 DHYLTQAFE

-1347 FSDFDFKKLKNLD
+1347 FSDFDFEKLKNLD

-1412 TGLEEHKFSSFTK
+1412 AGLEEHKFSSFTK

-1446 ALYQGMIEKFIRAE
+1446 ALYQGMIEKFIKAE

-1479 DGIMKKFG
+1479 DGIMKKFS
-1487 YELEAAGLGG
+1487 YELEAAGFGG

-1521 ANVNINVTNNFYA
+1521 ANVNITFNNTYNGDI
-1534 EVYGIDDLDT
+1534 YGFDDF
-1544 RIAKGTESGIKNW
+1544 ESINRKMWLKNMEEYR
-1557 LNRPNGSN
+1557 LKPNGSN

>member
-36 ELKKVAKAFR
+36 ELKKVAKAFQ
-46 EFEEMAKRSN
+46 EFEEMAKRTN
-56 LFQKI
+56 LFEKI
-61 QKDADE
+61 QKDAE
-67 QLKKVENRFKSMQ
+67 KHLKQVENRFKSMQ
-80 EKAKQSFGVIEKI
+80 EKAKQSFGIIEKI

-369 MLDTTKT
+369 ILDTTKT

-393 ERVAKDLAGVLNIN
+393 ERVAKDLAGALNIN

-433 ATGGITALGIALK
+433 VTGGITALGIALK
-446 GIETVTA
+446 GIETATV
-453 AFALLHNPAVLLIAS
+453 AFTLLTTPTGLLITA

-511 QKQKEQGGFTSLKPL
+511 QKQKEQGGFTSLKSL

-578 KETIRLN
+578 KKGIKLH
-585 AKVFVDVDVVREN
+585 AKVFIDVDVLREN

-636 DYLKQLDSLNVSKR
+636 DYLRQLDDLNVSKR
-650 STLRR
+650 STLRKN
-655 DISEAISG
+655 ISEAISG
-663 IAKKSYNPDGDKK
+663 IVKKGYNPDG
-676 GSKKDPFK
+676 GKKDPFK

-728 KIEDLTNKI
+728 KIEALANKI
-737 KNALEGVSLRSH
+737 KNALEGVNLRNH
-749 EYSIDEQL
+749 EYSSGEQL
-757 AKIQDSKKIMLEQ
+757 GKIQAGEKLVLQQLEM
-770 LDLAKKVD
+770 ARKVN
-778 NSDLVED
+778 NSDLVRD
-785 LKKKMEQVDFTGII
+785 LEKQMKQLDFTKFLIPVEEKI
-799 VPLERKTKE
+799 KE
-808 ISDNLERIQREAE
+808 IEKNLKFAQEQSEKIKENKDNLSSAEIKRIQTEIAGTVAA
-821 ELKDNKENV
+821 NKALIENM
-830 PIDKITEQ
+830 K
-838 LNILN
+838 
-843 QNKIAELEK
+843 
-852 VQGLIATYT
+852 GY
-861 DLLKQGK
+861 LKQNLENGML
-868 ITQGDY
+868 TQGDY
-874 DKAIEAI
+874 DKLKQTVDNLDTSS
-881 DKLRESAGK
+881 DKLK
-890 MEVAANKVAVK
+890 NAAIKVENSI
-901 VPEALNALGNA
+901 PGALNAIGNA
-912 FSQLGNVTGSKTL
+912 FSQLGNVTGSQTL
-925 GGIGSILNG
+925 GGIGSIF
-934 IGGLNNA
+934 GGLGSIGDLVG
-941 WKDFGKSGGL
+941 KFKSGGG
-951 SAIGGLFSSSGLS
+951 IGSILGMFSKTGSL
-964 GAAAANSAAAAALG
+964 
-978 VDGIAGAGLSA
+978 
-989 ASGTA
+989 
-994 AASGGMAAAL
+994 SGGMASL
-1004 GSAAAIAGIAAAGI
+1004 GTVAGGVAAGI
-1018 GIAAT
+1018 GIVST
-1023 VGSLFGR
+1023 IGSLFGR
-1030 SGKKKAAK
+1030 SGKKKAAA
-1038 IEAENKSNEEA
+1038 IDARNKENEEA
-1049 YKKQVSA
+1049 YKKQISA
-1056 MEQLTQA
+1056 LQQLTQA

-1070 IKSFADRMLTDV
+1070 IKSFADRMLTDI
-1082 AKNPTLKLIL
+1082 AKNPTIKMIF
-1092 GGERNFDLLHN
+1092 GGESNFDLLHH
-1103 SMISG
+1103 SMIAG
-1108 KHFADIAALEKG
+1108 KHFADITAIEKG
-1120 SKKYRSGFRKKRK
+1120 SKRYRSGFRKKSK
-1133 DTYTKVDISEAELL
+1133 STYTKVDIGESELL

-1152 DKAELDA
+1152 SKSELDA
-1159 FTDEEM
+1159 FTDSEM
-1165 KQLDSVLDKVN
+1165 KQLDSVLHNVN

-1281 DGFASGNGGFL
+1281 EGFASGNGGFL

-1347 FSDFDFKKLKNLD
+1347 FSDFDFEKLKNLD

-1373 KKELLSNGI
+1373 KKELLSHGV
-1382 DLSLINKMLPWSD
+1382 DLSLIDKMLPWSD

-1412 TGLEEHKFSSFTK
+1412 AGLEEHKFSSFTK

-1487 YELEAAGLGG
+1487 YELEAAGFGG

-1521 ANVNINVTNNFYA
+1521 ANVNITFNNTYNGDI
-1534 EVYGIDDLDT
+1534 YGFDDF
-1544 RIAKGTESGIKNW
+1544 ESINRKMWLKNMEEYR
-1557 LNRPNGSN
+1557 LKPNGSN

>member
-36 ELKKVAKAFR
+36 ELKKVAKAFQ
-46 EFEEMAKRSN
+46 EFEEMAKRNN

-107 AVRGFAD
+107 AVKGFAD

-295 DFKNYTLSGGTII
+295 DFKNYTLSGGTVI

-393 ERVAKDLAGVLNIN
+393 ERVAKDLAGALNIN

-500 LKKQVETLKEI
+500 LKKQIETLKEI

-663 IAKKSYNPDGDKK
+663 MAKKSYNPDGDKK

-728 KIEDLTNKI
+728 RIEALTNKI
-737 KNALEGVSLRSH
+737 KNALEGVNLRSH
-749 EYSIDEQL
+749 EYSANEQL
-757 AKIQDSKKIMLEQ
+757 GKIQTGKKFVSQQLEMAQ
-770 LDLAKKVD
+770 KVN
-778 NSDLVED
+778 NSDLVRD
-785 LKKKMEQVDFTGII
+785 LEKQMKQLDFTKFLIPVEEKI
-799 VPLERKTKE
+799 KE
-808 ISDNLERIQREAE
+808 IEKNLKSAQEQSEKIKENKDSLSSAEIKKIQTEITGTVAANKALIENMKGYLKQNLENGM
-821 ELKDNKENV
+821 L
-830 PIDKITEQ
+830 
-838 LNILN
+838 
-843 QNKIAELEK
+843 
-852 VQGLIATYT
+852 
-861 DLLKQGK
+861 
-868 ITQGDY
+868 TQGDY
-874 DKAIEAI
+874 DKLKQTVDNLDTSS
-881 DKLRESAGK
+881 DKLK
-890 MEVAANKVAVK
+890 NAAIKVENSI
-901 VPEALNALGNA
+901 PGALNAIGNA
-912 FSQLGNVTGSKTL
+912 FSQLGNVTGSQTL
-925 GGIGSILNG
+925 GGIGSIF
-934 IGGLNNA
+934 GGLGSIGDLVG
-941 WKDFGKSGGL
+941 KFKSGGG
-951 SAIGGLFSSSGLS
+951 IGSILGMFSKTGSL
-964 GAAAANSAAAAALG
+964 
-978 VDGIAGAGLSA
+978 
-989 ASGTA
+989 
-994 AASGGMAAAL
+994 SGGMASL
-1004 GSAAAIAGIAAAGI
+1004 GTVAGGVAAGI
-1018 GIAAT
+1018 GIVST
-1023 VGSLFGR
+1023 IGSLFGR
-1030 SGKKKAAK
+1030 SGKKKAAA
-1038 IEAENKSNEEA
+1038 IDARNKENEEA
-1049 YKKQVSA
+1049 
-1056 MEQLTQA
+1056 
-1063 IQQNSER
+1063 
-1070 IKSFADRMLTDV
+1070 
-1082 AKNPTLKLIL
+1082 
-1092 GGERNFDLLHN
+1092 
-1103 SMISG
+1103 
-1108 KHFADIAALEKG
+1108 
-1120 SKKYRSGFRKKRK
+1120 
-1133 DTYTKVDISEAELL
+1133 
-1147 RYLGF
+1147 
-1152 DKAELDA
+1152 
-1159 FTDEEM
+1159 
-1165 KQLDSVLDKVN
+1165 
-1176 HETLRRA
+1176 
-1183 TGRNLTESSIE
+1183 
-1194 EWKKQVHEFVE
+1194 
-1205 QIKYLEKEKADL
+1205 
-1217 FKGSTLES
+1217 
-1225 FTGVEYKTEKELIKE
+1225 
-1240 YTEQFKQMGLVGE
+1240 
-1253 QYNETIKEMA
+1253 
-1263 KNNQV
+1263 
-1268 LITSMLDVRNSTI
+1268 
-1281 DGFASGNGGFL
+1281 
-1292 SSMKSYF
+1292 
-1299 EKIFKNASSVAYD
+1299 
-1312 VVFSDL
+1312 
-1318 DNYLTRAFE
+1318 
-1327 KISNK
+1327 
-1332 LVDIKKNGKLDFKGL
+1332 
-1347 FSDFDFKKLKNLD
+1347 
-1360 IMEKQVKQSLDVI
+1360 
-1373 KKELLSNGI
+1373 
-1382 DLSLINKMLPWSD
+1382 
-1395 FNDRINDLKN
+1395 
-1405 ALSSAMN
+1405 
-1412 TGLEEHKFSSFTK
+1412 
-1425 ALGQSLYDSVKNS
+1425 
-1438 LVKAFSES
+1438 
-1446 ALYQGMIEKFIRAE
+1446 
-1460 NFQAQL
+1460 
-1466 EKAGNFKD
+1466 
-1474 VLGIA
+1474 
-1479 DGIMKKFG
+1479 
-1487 YELEAAGLGG
+1487 
-1497 FDAINNIRREED
+1497 
-1509 TQLGNAY
+1509 
-1516 YTDKA
+1516 
-1521 ANVNINVTNNFYA
+1521 
-1534 EVYGIDDLDT
+1534 
-1544 RIAKGTESGIKNW
+1544 
-1557 LNRPNGSN
+1557 

>member
-36 ELKKVAKAFR
+36 ELKKVAKAFQ
-46 EFEEMAKRSN
+46 EFEEMAKRTN
-56 LFQKI
+56 LFEKI
-61 QKDADE
+61 QKDAE
-67 QLKKVENRFKSMQ
+67 KHLKQVENRFKSMQ
-80 EKAKQSFGVIEKI
+80 EKAKQSFGIIEKI

-376 NLERIKMVVSTY
+376 NMERIKMVVSTY

-393 ERVAKDLAGVLNIN
+393 ERVAKDLAGALNIN

-433 ATGGITALGIALK
+433 VTGGITALGIALK

-539 LERLNNL
+539 LERLSNL

-728 KIEDLTNKI
+728 KIEALANKI
-737 KNALEGVSLRSH
+737 KNALEGVNLRNH
-749 EYSIDEQL
+749 EYSSGEQL
-757 AKIQDSKKIMLEQ
+757 GKIQAGEKLVLQQLEM
-770 LDLAKKVD
+770 ARKVN
-778 NSDLVED
+778 NSDLVRD
-785 LKKKMEQVDFTGII
+785 LEKQMKQLDFTKFLIPVEEKI
-799 VPLERKTKE
+799 KE
-808 ISDNLERIQREAE
+808 IEKNLKSAQEQSEKIKENKDNLSSAEIKRIQTEITGTVAA
-821 ELKDNKENV
+821 NKALIENM
-830 PIDKITEQ
+830 K
-838 LNILN
+838 
-843 QNKIAELEK
+843 
-852 VQGLIATYT
+852 GY
-861 DLLKQGK
+861 LKQNLENGML
-868 ITQGDY
+868 TQGDY
-874 DKAIEAI
+874 DKLKQTVDNLDTSS
-881 DKLRESAGK
+881 DKLK
-890 MEVAANKVAVK
+890 NAAIKVENSI
-901 VPEALNALGNA
+901 PGALNAIGNA
-912 FSQLGNVTGSKTL
+912 FSQLGNVTGSQTL
-925 GGIGSILNG
+925 GGIGSIF
-934 IGGLNNA
+934 GGLGSIGDLVG
-941 WKDFGKSGGL
+941 KFKSGGG
-951 SAIGGLFSSSGLS
+951 IGSILGMFSKTGSL
-964 GAAAANSAAAAALG
+964 
-978 VDGIAGAGLSA
+978 
-989 ASGTA
+989 
-994 AASGGMAAAL
+994 SGGMASL
-1004 GSAAAIAGIAAAGI
+1004 GTIASGVAAGI
-1018 GIAAT
+1018 GIVST
-1023 VGSLFGR
+1023 IGSLFGR
-1030 SGKKKAAK
+1030 SGKKKAAA
-1038 IEAENKSNEEA
+1038 IDARNKENEEA
-1049 YKKQVSA
+1049 YKKQISA
-1056 MEQLTQA
+1056 LQQLTQA

-1070 IKSFADRMLTDV
+1070 IKSFADRMLTDI
-1082 AKNPTLKLIL
+1082 AKNPTIKMIF
-1092 GGERNFDLLHN
+1092 GGESNFDLLHH
-1103 SMISG
+1103 SMIAG

-1120 SKKYRSGFRKKRK
+1120 SASYRKHFRKKHK
-1133 DTYTKVDISEAELL
+1133 STYTKVDIGEGELL
-1147 RYLGF
+1147 KYLGF
-1152 DKAELDA
+1152 AKTELDA

-1225 FTGVEYKTEKELIKE
+1225 FAGVEYKTEKELIKE

-1281 DGFASGNGGFL
+1281 EG
-1292 SSMKSYF
+1292 
-1299 EKIFKNASSVAYD
+1299 
-1312 VVFSDL
+1312 
-1318 DNYLTRAFE
+1318 
-1327 KISNK
+1327 
-1332 LVDIKKNGKLDFKGL
+1332 
-1347 FSDFDFKKLKNLD
+1347 
-1360 IMEKQVKQSLDVI
+1360 
-1373 KKELLSNGI
+1373 
-1382 DLSLINKMLPWSD
+1382 
-1395 FNDRINDLKN
+1395 
-1405 ALSSAMN
+1405 
-1412 TGLEEHKFSSFTK
+1412 
-1425 ALGQSLYDSVKNS
+1425 
-1438 LVKAFSES
+1438 
-1446 ALYQGMIEKFIRAE
+1446 
-1460 NFQAQL
+1460 
-1466 EKAGNFKD
+1466 
-1474 VLGIA
+1474 
-1479 DGIMKKFG
+1479 
-1487 YELEAAGLGG
+1487 
-1497 FDAINNIRREED
+1497 
-1509 TQLGNAY
+1509 
-1516 YTDKA
+1516 
-1521 ANVNINVTNNFYA
+1521 
-1534 EVYGIDDLDT
+1534 
-1544 RIAKGTESGIKNW
+1544 
-1557 LNRPNGSN
+1557 

>member
-46 EFEEMAKRSN
+46 EFEEMAKRTN
-56 LFQKI
+56 LFEKI
-61 QKDADE
+61 QKDAE
-67 QLKKVENRFKSMQ
+67 KHLKQVENRFKSMQ
-80 EKAKQSFGVIEKI
+80 EKAKQSFGIIEKI

-393 ERVAKDLAGVLNIN
+393 ERVAKDLAGALNIN

-728 KIEDLTNKI
+728 KIEALANKI
-737 KNALEGVSLRSH
+737 KNALEGVNLRNH
-749 EYSIDEQL
+749 EYSSGEQL
-757 AKIQDSKKIMLEQ
+757 GKIQAGEKLVLQQLEM
-770 LDLAKKVD
+770 ARKVN
-778 NSDLVED
+778 NSDLVRD
-785 LKKKMEQVDFTGII
+785 LEKQMKQLDFTKFLIPVEEKI
-799 VPLERKTKE
+799 KE
-808 ISDNLERIQREAE
+808 IEKNLKSAQEQSEKIKENKDNLSSVEIKRIQTEITGTVAA
-821 ELKDNKENV
+821 NKALIENM
-830 PIDKITEQ
+830 K
-838 LNILN
+838 
-843 QNKIAELEK
+843 
-852 VQGLIATYT
+852 GY
-861 DLLKQGK
+861 LKQNLENGML
-868 ITQGDY
+868 TQGDY
-874 DKAIEAI
+874 DKLKQTVDNLDTSS
-881 DKLRESAGK
+881 DKLK
-890 MEVAANKVAVK
+890 NAAIKVENSI
-901 VPEALNALGNA
+901 PGALNAIGNA
-912 FSQLGNVTGSKTL
+912 FSQLGNVTGSQTL
-925 GGIGSILNG
+925 GGIGSIF
-934 IGGLNNA
+934 GGLGSIGDLVG
-941 WKDFGKSGGL
+941 KFKSGGG
-951 SAIGGLFSSSGLS
+951 IGSILGMFSKTGSL
-964 GAAAANSAAAAALG
+964 
-978 VDGIAGAGLSA
+978 
-989 ASGTA
+989 
-994 AASGGMAAAL
+994 SGGMASL
-1004 GSAAAIAGIAAAGI
+1004 GTVASGVAAGI
-1018 GIAAT
+1018 GIVST
-1023 VGSLFGR
+1023 IGSLFGR
-1030 SGKKKAAK
+1030 SGKKKAAA
-1038 IEAENKSNEEA
+1038 IDARNKENEEA
-1049 YKKQVSA
+1049 YKKQISA
-1056 MEQLTQA
+1056 LQQLTQA

-1082 AKNPTLKLIL
+1082 AKNPTIKMIF
-1092 GGERNFDLLHN
+1092 GGESNFDLLHH
-1103 SMISG
+1103 SMIAG
-1108 KHFADIAALEKG
+1108 KHFADITAIEKG
-1120 SKKYRSGFRKKRK
+1120 SKRYRSGFRKKSK
-1133 DTYTKVDISEAELL
+1133 STYTKVDIGESELL

-1152 DKAELDA
+1152 SKSELDA
-1159 FTDEEM
+1159 FTDSEM
-1165 KQLDSVLDKVN
+1165 KQLDSVLHNVN

-1281 DGFASGNGGFL
+1281 EGFASGNGGFL

-1479 DGIMKKFG
+1479 DGIMKKFS
-1487 YELEAAGLGG
+1487 YELEAAGFGG

-1521 ANVNINVTNNFYA
+1521 ANVNMTFNITHNGD
-1534 EVYGIDDLDT
+1534 VYGIEDLNGKI
-1544 RIAKGTESGIKNW
+1544 RRMWTECWEEQRKK
-1557 LNRPNGSN
+1557 PNGSN